1 MSRGFGFTRESFRLC
16 GASSSS
22 DMGWVQRAGISEIL
36 LGGLTRPES
45 NAHAPDEFTT
55 VNDVIGLAR
64 ALLFYLS
71 AEFDDETS
79 PAWPSESVAGRCR

>member
-1 MSRGFGFTRESFRLC
+1 MRRIEGAQSRH
-16 GASSSS
+16 GAEQPRKP
-22 DMGWVQRAGISEIL
+22 V
-36 LGGLTRPES
+36 RPEER

-71 AEFDDETS
+71 AEFDGETS
-79 PAWPSESVAGRCR
+79 PAWPSETAAGRCR